1 MKYTVVE
8 MIEAIIADTR
18 QTQIYTGLSCL
29 SPAVLAALESVPRHR
44 FVAANLQDVAYA
56 NRPLPI
62 GQSQTIS
69 QPFIVALMTELLEP
83 RPEHRIL
90 EIGTGCG
97 YQAAILAQLVKEVF
111 TVEIIEPLSEFARHM
126 CCSELGYQNIH
137 FKVGDGYKGWPER
150 EPFDGIIVTAAA
162 PEIPQPLIEQ
172 LKPGGR
178 MVIPVGEMGGH
189 QSLKLVE
196 KNLDGELSVS
206 EKLDVAFVPFTRLPS
221 NQ

>member
-1 MKYTVVE
+1 MKYTAVE
-8 MIEAIIADTR
+8 MVEAIIADIR
-18 QTQIYTGLSCL
+18 KTQIYTGLSSL
-29 SPAVLAALESVPRHR
+29 SPAVLAALECVPRHR

-83 RPEHRIL
+83 QPDHRVL

-97 YQAAILAQLVKEVF
+97 YQSAILAQLVKEVF
-111 TVEIIEPLSEFARHM
+111 TVEIIEPLSEFARHV
-126 CCSELGYQNIH
+126 CCSELGYQNIR
-137 FKVGDGYKGWPER
+137 FKVGDGYKGWVEHQ
-150 EPFDGIIVTAAA
+150 PFDGIIVTAAA
-162 PEIPQPLIEQ
+162 PEVPQPLVDQ
-172 LKPGGR
+172 LKPDGR
-178 MVIPVGEMGGH
+178 MIIPVGLVGGH

-196 KNLDGELSVS
+196 KDEDGGLRVT
-206 EKLDVAFVPFTRLPS
+206 EKLDVAFVPFTRLPL